1 MKLSAIKPIS
11 RVLASELAVTALLLF
26 GVSVVV
32 FAILYLAPGD
42 PLNVLLEG
50 QSPRSELA
58 LGMREALGVPRTWYG
73 QYAAWFGK
81 MLQGNFGNSIR
92 TGLPVVPELARVGV
106 NTLYLTLGS
115 LVLTLLIA
123 VPIAVHT
130 AAHGDTAGNTAA
142 TIGAYIL
149 SAVPV
154 FWFGYIVVY
163 VFIHKF
169 GMFPLISGTAT
180 KQAQAWLYFLVP
192 IFVLGTASGT
202 LSEVIRHLREELSR
216 VLAEDYIRTARAKG
230 ALVWRHAFK
239 EGFLIP
245 VTEIVSAKIP
255 FLLGG
260 AVIVEQVFNWPGMGR
275 MAWQAAQN
283 RDYPAIMG
291 IAPVCAAVLRLGTD
305 FLGRDLQARL
315 ILGIQ
320 AYFLPG
326 LLAIT
331 ISVVAGSVLGIL
343 AGYRGGWSDT
353 IITYFDNLLDSFPR
367 LVLILLVIASFK
379 PDIYYVMV
387 VVGITGMPVI
397 ANLIA
402 GKIAFLRQTNFI
414 EAAHALGLPAHTVI
428 LKHILWFNCRAALVI
443 QATLGMGEAILVE
456 TSLSYLGFG
465 VQEPTPSWGNMVQAG
480 ANYFLQ
486 GNFWPSTAPALA
498 ILATILGFQLLG
510 DGLNNLLEGKRGK

>member
-1 MKLSAIKPIS
+1 MKLAAVKPVG
-11 RVLASELAVTALLLF
+11 RVLVREAALTALLLA

-42 PLNVLLEG
+42 PLH
-50 QSPRSELA
+50 
-58 LGMREALGVPRTWYG
+58 ALGVREAQGVTSTWAG
-73 QYAAWFGK
+73 QYAAWFAK
-81 MLQGNFGNSIR
+81 VLQGDFGHSIR
-92 TGLPVVPELARVGV
+92 TGVPVLPELVRVGR

-163 VFIHKF
+163 VFIHQF

-180 KQAQAWLYFLVP
+180 KQAHAWLYFLVP

-230 ALVWRHAFK
+230 VPVWRHAFK

-245 VTEIVSAKIP
+245 VTEIMSAKIP

-275 MAWQAAQN
+275 MAWQAAQD
-283 RDYPAIMG
+283 RDFPVIMG
-291 IAPVCAAVLRLGTD
+291 VALVAAAIVRLG
-305 FLGRDLQARL
+305 
-315 ILGIQ
+315 
-320 AYFLPG
+320 
-326 LLAIT
+326 
-331 ISVVAGSVLGIL
+331 
-343 AGYRGGWSDT
+343 
-353 IITYFDNLLDSFPR
+353 NLLQRVVFTAVNPR
-367 LVLILLVIASFK
+367 ASK
-379 PDIYYVMV
+379 
-387 VVGITGMPVI
+387 
-397 ANLIA
+397 
-402 GKIAFLRQTNFI
+402 
-414 EAAHALGLPAHTVI
+414 E
-428 LKHILWFNCRAALVI
+428 
-443 QATLGMGEAILVE
+443 
-456 TSLSYLGFG
+456 
-465 VQEPTPSWGNMVQAG
+465 
-480 ANYFLQ
+480 
-486 GNFWPSTAPALA
+486 
-498 ILATILGFQLLG
+498 
-510 DGLNNLLEGKRGK
+510 